1 MRGRSKVLEFR
12 WDVVVIGGGP
22 AGYTAAIRAKQRGL
36 SVLLVEKDEL
46 GGTCLN
52 RGCIPSK
59 ALIHCA
65 KVWQTVKNA
74 EQFGIIVPEANFDW
88 AEMQIWA
95 NRVVSTLRK
104 GLQSLLKHHD
114 VTVVKGEAKL
124 YGTNEVLISSDN
136 GEEVHTAR
144 AIILAMGSS
153 PAQLPCDPVSSVVTE
168 EQALFLPSL
177 PKSIVVIGGGASGVE
192 LAWLF
197 KALGVKV
204 TLVEMLPRIL
214 PIMDT
219 EVAEGLKQSL
229 EKQGVI
235 VRTGTKVN
243 FVSARQG
250 KTSVHTEAG
259 EIEADLVICA
269 IGRKANSN
277 GLCEIGIS
285 LNPNGSV
292 AVNEWQQTS
301 VPTIFAVGDLVHGS
315 GTAHGGMMEAERAVE
330 AIARQISGGPLPP
343 VPKNSVVP
351 VCTYTE
357 PQALSVGLTEQEAKE
372 KGLDFEIARFPW
384 RASGA
389 AMASGTMEGFVKA
402 IADAKTKQVLGLHI
416 LGVDAVNLNGE
427 AALIVENKM
436 TVEQAANIVRQH
448 PSLSEGVKEALWAL
462 IGLPLHITKRPD
474 RGRE

>member
-1 MRGRSKVLEFR
+1 MSESR

-22 AGYTAAIRAKQRGL
+22 AGYTAAIRARQRGFN
-36 SVLLVEKDEL
+36 VLLVERDEL

-65 KVWQTVKNA
+65 KVWQTVKSA
-74 EQFGIIVPEANFDW
+74 HQFGVIVSEVRFDW
-88 AEMQIWA
+88 SEMQKWA
-95 NRVVSTLRK
+95 NKVVSTLRR
-104 GLQSLLKHHD
+104 GLQSLLKHHG
-114 VTVVKGEAKL
+114 VVVEKGEAKL
-124 YGTNEVLISSDN
+124 HGANEVLISS
-136 GEEVHTAR
+136 GEGEKVHAAK
-144 AIILAMGSS
+144 AIVLATGSS
-153 PAQLPCDPVSSVVTE
+153 PAQIPCDPNASVLTE
-168 EQALFLPSL
+168 EQALFLSSL
-177 PKSIVVIGGGASGVE
+177 PESIVIIGGGPSGVE

-197 KALGVKV
+197 NALGVKV

-214 PIMDT
+214 PIMDA

-229 EKQGVI
+229 EKQGIV

-250 KTSVHTEAG
+250 KTSVHTDSG

-269 IGRKANSN
+269 IGRKANSH
-277 GLCEIGIS
+277 GLSEVGIN
-285 LNPNGSV
+285 LRPNGSV

-315 GTAHGGMMEAERAVE
+315 GTAHGGMMEAERAIE
-330 AIARQISGGPLPP
+330 AIARQISGEPLPP
-343 VPKNSVVP
+343 VRENPVVP

-372 KGLDFEIARFPW
+372 RGLDVEFARFPW

-389 AMASGTMEGFVKA
+389 AMASGATEGFVKA

-416 LGVDAVNLNGE
+416 LGADAVNLNGE
-427 AALIVENKM
+427 AVLIVEKKM
-436 TVEQAANIVRQH
+436 TVEQATNIVRQH

-462 IGLPLHITKRPD
+462 IGLPLHTAKRPD

>member
-1 MRGRSKVLEFR
+1 
-12 WDVVVIGGGP
+12 VVIGGGP

-36 SVLLVEKDEL
+36 NVLLVEKDEL

-65 KVWQTVKNA
+65 KVWQTIKSA
-74 EQFGIIVPEANFDW
+74 QQFGVIVSEARFDW
-88 AEMQIWA
+88 SEMQKWA
-95 NRVVSTLRK
+95 NRVVSTLRR
-104 GLQSLLKHHD
+104 GLQSLLRHHG
-114 VTVVKGEAKL
+114 VVVERGEAKL
-124 YGTNEVLISSDN
+124 HGANEILVPSSD
-136 GEEVHTAR
+136 GEKVHTAK
-144 AIILAMGSS
+144 AIVLATGSS
-153 PAQLPCDPVSSVVTE
+153 PAQIPCDPKASVLTE
-168 EQALFLPSL
+168 EQALFLSSL
-177 PKSIVVIGGGASGVE
+177 PESIVVIGGGASGVE

-197 KALGVKV
+197 NTLGVKV

-214 PIMDT
+214 PIMDA
-219 EVAEGLKQSL
+219 EVAEGLRQSL
-229 EKQGVI
+229 EKQGVV

-243 FVSARQG
+243 FVSAQQG
-250 KTSVHTEAG
+250 KTSVHTDAG

-269 IGRKANSN
+269 IGRKANNN
-277 GLCEIGIS
+277 GLSEIGIN

-330 AIARQISGGPLPP
+330 AIARQISGEPLPP
-343 VPKNSVVP
+343 VRENPVVP

-372 KGLDFEIARFPW
+372 KGLDVEVARFPW

-389 AMASGTMEGFVKA
+389 AMASGATEGFVKA
-402 IADAKTKQVLGLHI
+402 IADANTKQVLGLHI

-427 AALIVENKM
+427 ATLIVEKKM

>member
-1 MRGRSKVLEFR
+1 VSESR

-36 SVLLVEKDEL
+36 NVLLVEKDEL

-65 KVWQTVKNA
+65 KVWQTIKSA
-74 EQFGIIVPEANFDW
+74 QQFGIIVSEARFDW
-88 AEMQIWA
+88 SEMQKWA
-95 NRVVSTLRK
+95 NRVVSTLRR
-104 GLQSLLKHHD
+104 GLQSLLRHHG
-114 VTVVKGEAKL
+114 VVVEKGEAKL
-124 YGTNEVLISSDN
+124 HGANEILVPSSD
-136 GEEVHTAR
+136 GEKVHTAK
-144 AIILAMGSS
+144 AIVLATGSS
-153 PAQLPCDPVSSVVTE
+153 PAQIPCDPKASVLTE
-168 EQALFLPSL
+168 EQALFLSSL
-177 PKSIVVIGGGASGVE
+177 PESIVIIGGGPSGVE

-197 KALGVKV
+197 NTLGVKV

-214 PIMDT
+214 PIMDA
-219 EVAEGLKQSL
+219 EVAEGLRQSL
-229 EKQGVI
+229 EKQGVV

-243 FVSARQG
+243 FVSAQQG
-250 KTSVHTEAG
+250 KTSVHTDAG

-269 IGRKANSN
+269 TGRKANSN
-277 GLCEIGIS
+277 GLSEIGIN

-330 AIARQISGGPLPP
+330 AIARQISGEPLPP
-343 VPKNSVVP
+343 VRENPVVP

-357 PQALSVGLTEQEAKE
+357 PQALSVGLTEHEAKE
-372 KGLDFEIARFPW
+372 KGLDVEVARFPW

-389 AMASGTMEGFVKA
+389 AMASGATEGFVKA
-402 IADAKTKQVLGLHI
+402 IADANTKQVLGLHI
-416 LGVDAVNLNGE
+416 LGADAVNLNGE
-427 AALIVENKM
+427 ATLIVEKKM

>member
-1 MRGRSKVLEFR
+1 VSESR

-36 SVLLVEKDEL
+36 NVLLVEKDEL

-65 KVWQTVKNA
+65 KVWQTIKSA
-74 EQFGIIVPEANFDW
+74 QQFGVIVSEARFDW
-88 AEMQIWA
+88 SEMQKWA
-95 NRVVSTLRK
+95 NRVVSTLRR
-104 GLQSLLKHHD
+104 GLQSLLRHHG
-114 VTVVKGEAKL
+114 VVVEKGEAKL
-124 YGTNEVLISSDN
+124 HGANEVLVSSDD
-136 GEEVHTAR
+136 GEKVHTAK
-144 AIILAMGSS
+144 AIVLATGSS
-153 PAQLPCDPVSSVVTE
+153 PAQIPCDPKASVLTE
-168 EQALFLPSL
+168 EQALFLSSL
-177 PKSIVVIGGGASGVE
+177 PESIVIIGGGPSGVE

-197 KALGVKV
+197 NTLGVKV

-214 PIMDT
+214 PIMDA
-219 EVAEGLKQSL
+219 EVAEGLRQSL
-229 EKQGVI
+229 EKQGVV

-250 KTSVHTEAG
+250 KTSVHTDAG

-277 GLCEIGIS
+277 GLSEIGIN

-330 AIARQISGGPLPP
+330 AIARQISGEPLPP
-343 VPKNSVVP
+343 VRENPVVP

-372 KGLDFEIARFPW
+372 KGLDVEVARFPW

-389 AMASGTMEGFVKA
+389 AMASGATEGFVKA
-402 IADAKTKQVLGLHI
+402 IADANTKQVLGLHI
-416 LGVDAVNLNGE
+416 LGADAVNLNGE
-427 AALIVENKM
+427 ATLIVEKKM

>member
-1 MRGRSKVLEFR
+1 VSESR

-22 AGYTAAIRAKQRGL
+22 AGYTAAIRARQRGFN
-36 SVLLVEKDEL
+36 VLLVERDEL

-65 KVWQTVKNA
+65 KVWQTIKSA
-74 EQFGIIVPEANFDW
+74 QQFGVIVSEARFDW
-88 AEMQIWA
+88 SEMQKWA
-95 NRVVSTLRK
+95 NRVVSTLRR
-104 GLQSLLKHHD
+104 GLQSLLKHHG
-114 VTVVKGEAKL
+114 VVVEKGEAKL
-124 YGTNEVLISSDN
+124 HGANEILVPSSD
-136 GEEVHTAR
+136 GEKVHTAK
-144 AIILAMGSS
+144 AIVLATGSS
-153 PAQLPCDPVSSVVTE
+153 PAQIPCDPNASVLTE
-168 EQALFLPSL
+168 EQALFLSSL
-177 PKSIVVIGGGASGVE
+177 PESIVVIGGGASGVE

-197 KALGVKV
+197 NTLGVKV

-214 PIMDT
+214 PIMDA
-219 EVAEGLKQSL
+219 EVAEGLRQSL
-229 EKQGVI
+229 EKQGVV

-250 KTSVHTEAG
+250 KTSVHTDAG

-277 GLCEIGIS
+277 GLSEIGIN

-330 AIARQISGGPLPP
+330 AIARQISGEPLPP
-343 VPKNSVVP
+343 VRENPVVP

-372 KGLDFEIARFPW
+372 KGLDVEVARFPW

-389 AMASGTMEGFVKA
+389 AMASGATEGFVKA
-402 IADAKTKQVLGLHI
+402 IADANTKQVLGLHI

-427 AALIVENKM
+427 ATLIVERKM

>member
-1 MRGRSKVLEFR
+1 LSEFR

-36 SVLLVEKDEL
+36 NVLLVEKDEL

-65 KVWQTVKNA
+65 KVWQTIKSA
-74 EQFGIIVPEANFDW
+74 QQFGVIVSEARFDW
-88 AEMQIWA
+88 SEMQKWA
-95 NRVVSTLRK
+95 NRVVSTLRR
-104 GLQSLLKHHD
+104 GLQSLLKHHS
-114 VTVVKGEAKL
+114 VVVEKGEAKL
-124 YGTNEVLISSDN
+124 HGANEVLVSSDD
-136 GEEVHTAR
+136 GEKVHTAK
-144 AIILAMGSS
+144 AIVLATGSS
-153 PAQLPCDPVSSVVTE
+153 PAQIPCDPNASVLTE

-177 PKSIVVIGGGASGVE
+177 PESIVVIGGGASGVE

-197 KALGVKV
+197 NALGVKV

-214 PIMDT
+214 PIMDL
-219 EVAEGLKQSL
+219 EVAEGLRQSL
-229 EKQGVI
+229 EKQGVV

-250 KTSVHTEAG
+250 KTSVHTDAG

-277 GLCEIGIS
+277 GLSEIGIN

-301 VPTIFAVGDLVHGS
+301 VPTVFAVGDLVHGS

-330 AIARQISGGPLPP
+330 AIARQISGEPLPP
-343 VPKNSVVP
+343 VLKNSVVP

-372 KGLDFEIARFPW
+372 KGLDVEIARFPW

-389 AMASGTMEGFVKA
+389 AMASGATEGFVKA

-416 LGVDAVNLNGE
+416 LGADAVNLNGE
-427 AALIVENKM
+427 AVLIVEKKM

-448 PSLSEGVKEALWAL
+448 PSLSEGIKEALWSLA
-462 IGLPLHITKRPD
+462 GLPLHITKRPN

>member
-1 MRGRSKVLEFR
+1 LSEFR

-36 SVLLVEKDEL
+36 NVLLVEKDEL

-65 KVWQTVKNA
+65 KVWQTIKSA
-74 EQFGIIVPEANFDW
+74 QQFGVIVSEARFDW
-88 AEMQIWA
+88 SEMQKWA
-95 NRVVSTLRK
+95 NRVVSTLRR
-104 GLQSLLKHHD
+104 GLQSLLRHHG
-114 VTVVKGEAKL
+114 VVVERGEAKL
-124 YGTNEVLISSDN
+124 HGANEILVPSSD
-136 GEEVHTAR
+136 GEKVHTAK
-144 AIILAMGSS
+144 AIVLATGSS
-153 PAQLPCDPVSSVVTE
+153 PAQIPCDPKASVLTE
-168 EQALFLPSL
+168 EQALFLSSL
-177 PKSIVVIGGGASGVE
+177 PESIVIIGGGPSGVE

-197 KALGVKV
+197 NTLGVKV

-214 PIMDT
+214 PIMDA
-219 EVAEGLKQSL
+219 EVAEGLRQSL
-229 EKQGVI
+229 EKQGVV

-250 KTSVHTEAG
+250 RTSVHTDGG

-277 GLCEIGIS
+277 GLSEIGIN

-330 AIARQISGGPLPP
+330 AIARQISGEPLPP
-343 VPKNSVVP
+343 VRENPVVP

-372 KGLDFEIARFPW
+372 KGLDVEVARFPW

-389 AMASGTMEGFVKA
+389 AMASGATEGFVKA
-402 IADAKTKQVLGLHI
+402 IADANTKQVLGLHI

-427 AALIVENKM
+427 ATLIVERKM

>member
-1 MRGRSKVLEFR
+1 VSGFR

-22 AGYTAAIRAKQRGL
+22 AGYTAAIRARQRGFN
-36 SVLLVEKDEL
+36 VLLVEKDEL

-74 EQFGIIVPEANFDW
+74 GQFGVIAPEANFDW
-88 AEMQIWA
+88 SEMKRWA
-95 NRVVSTLRK
+95 NRVVSTLRR
-104 GLQSLLKHHD
+104 GLQSLLKHHG
-114 VTVVKGEAKL
+114 VVVEKGEAKL
-124 YGTNEVLISSDN
+124 HGANEVLVSSGN
-136 GEEVHTAR
+136 GEKVHATK
-144 AIILAMGSS
+144 AIVLATGSS
-153 PAQLPCDPVSSVVTE
+153 PAQIPCDPNASVLTE

-177 PKSIVVIGGGASGVE
+177 PEIIVVIGGGPSGVE

-197 KALGVKV
+197 NALGVKV
-204 TLVEMLPRIL
+204 TLVEMLPQIL
-214 PIMDT
+214 PIMDV
-219 EVAEGLKQSL
+219 EVAEGLRQSI
-229 EKQGVI
+229 EKQGIV
-235 VRTGTKVN
+235 VRTNTKVN
-243 FVSARQG
+243 SVSARRE
-250 KTSVHTEAG
+250 KTIIHTEAG

-269 IGRKANSN
+269 VGRKANSN
-277 GLCEIGIS
+277 GLHEFGIN

-330 AIARQISGGPLPP
+330 AIARQISGEPLPS
-343 VPKNSVVP
+343 VPENSVVP

-372 KGLDFEIARFPW
+372 KGLDVEIARFPW

-389 AMASGTMEGFVKA
+389 AMASGTTEGFVKV
-402 IADAKTKQVLGLHI
+402 IADANTKQVIGLHI
-416 LGVDAVNLNGE
+416 LGADAVNLNGE
-427 AALIVENKM
+427 AVLIVENKM

-448 PSLSEGVKEALWAL
+448 PSLSEGIKEALWAL
-462 IGLPLHITKRPD
+462 AGLPLHITKRPN

>member
-1 MRGRSKVLEFR
+1 VSESR

-36 SVLLVEKDEL
+36 NVLLVEKDEL

-65 KVWQTVKNA
+65 KVWQTIKSA
-74 EQFGIIVPEANFDW
+74 QQFGIIVSEARFDW
-88 AEMQIWA
+88 SEMQKWA
-95 NRVVSTLRK
+95 NRVVSTLRR
-104 GLQSLLKHHD
+104 GLQSLLRHHG
-114 VTVVKGEAKL
+114 VVVEKGEAKL
-124 YGTNEVLISSDN
+124 HGANEILVPSSDR
-136 GEEVHTAR
+136 EKVHTAK
-144 AIILAMGSS
+144 AIVLATGSS
-153 PAQLPCDPVSSVVTE
+153 PAQIPCDPKASVLTE
-168 EQALFLPSL
+168 EQALFLSSL
-177 PKSIVVIGGGASGVE
+177 PESIVIIGGGPSGVE

-197 KALGVKV
+197 NTLGVKV

-214 PIMDT
+214 PIMDA
-219 EVAEGLKQSL
+219 EVAEGLRQSL
-229 EKQGVI
+229 EKQGVV

-250 KTSVHTEAG
+250 RTSVHTDAG

-277 GLCEIGIS
+277 GLSEIGIN

-330 AIARQISGGPLPP
+330 AIARQISGEPLPP
-343 VPKNSVVP
+343 VRENSVVP

-372 KGLDFEIARFPW
+372 KGLDVEVARFPW

-389 AMASGTMEGFVKA
+389 AMASGATEGFVKA
-402 IADAKTKQVLGLHI
+402 IADANTKQVLGLHI
-416 LGVDAVNLNGE
+416 LGADAVNLNGE
-427 AALIVENKM
+427 ATLIVEKKM

>member
-1 MRGRSKVLEFR
+1 VSESR

-36 SVLLVEKDEL
+36 NVLLVEKDEL

-65 KVWQTVKNA
+65 KVWQTIKSA
-74 EQFGIIVPEANFDW
+74 QQFGVIVSEARFDW
-88 AEMQIWA
+88 SEMQKWA
-95 NRVVSTLRK
+95 NRVVLTLRR
-104 GLQSLLKHHD
+104 GLQSLLRHHG
-114 VTVVKGEAKL
+114 VVVEKGEAKL
-124 YGTNEVLISSDN
+124 HGANEILVPSSD
-136 GEEVHTAR
+136 GEKVHTAK
-144 AIILAMGSS
+144 AIVLATGSS
-153 PAQLPCDPVSSVVTE
+153 PAQIPCDPNASVLTE
-168 EQALFLPSL
+168 EQALFLSSL
-177 PKSIVVIGGGASGVE
+177 PESIVIIGGGPSGVE

-197 KALGVKV
+197 NTLGVKV

-214 PIMDT
+214 PIMDA
-219 EVAEGLKQSL
+219 EVAEGLRQSL
-229 EKQGVI
+229 EKQGVV

-250 KTSVHTEAG
+250 RTSVHTDAG

-277 GLCEIGIS
+277 GLSEIGIN

-330 AIARQISGGPLPP
+330 AIARQISGEPLPP
-343 VPKNSVVP
+343 VRENPVVP

-372 KGLDFEIARFPW
+372 KGLDVEVARFPW

-389 AMASGTMEGFVKA
+389 AMASGATEGFVKA
-402 IADAKTKQVLGLHI
+402 IADANTKQVLGLHI
-416 LGVDAVNLNGE
+416 LGADAVNLNGE
-427 AALIVENKM
+427 ATLIVEKKM

>member
-1 MRGRSKVLEFR
+1 MSESR

-22 AGYTAAIRAKQRGL
+22 AGYTAAIRARQRGFN
-36 SVLLVEKDEL
+36 VLLVERDEL

-65 KVWQTVKNA
+65 KVWQTIKSA
-74 EQFGIIVPEANFDW
+74 QQFGVIVSEARFDW
-88 AEMQIWA
+88 SEMQKWA
-95 NRVVSTLRK
+95 NRVVSTLRR
-104 GLQSLLKHHD
+104 GLQSLLKHHG
-114 VTVVKGEAKL
+114 VVVERGEAKL
-124 YGTNEVLISSDN
+124 HGANEILVPSSD
-136 GEEVHTAR
+136 GEKVHTAK
-144 AIILAMGSS
+144 AIVLATGSS
-153 PAQLPCDPVSSVVTE
+153 PAQIPCDPNASVLTE
-168 EQALFLPSL
+168 EQALFLSSL
-177 PKSIVVIGGGASGVE
+177 PESIVIIGGGPSGVE

-197 KALGVKV
+197 NTLGVKV

-214 PIMDT
+214 PIMDA
-219 EVAEGLKQSL
+219 EVAEGLRQSL
-229 EKQGVI
+229 EKQGVV

-250 KTSVHTEAG
+250 KTSVHTDAG

-277 GLCEIGIS
+277 GLSEIGIN

-330 AIARQISGGPLPP
+330 AIARQISGEPLPP
-343 VPKNSVVP
+343 VRENPVVP

-372 KGLDFEIARFPW
+372 KGLDVEVARFPW

-389 AMASGTMEGFVKA
+389 AMASGATEGFVKA
-402 IADAKTKQVLGLHI
+402 IADANTKQVLGLHI

-427 AALIVENKM
+427 ATLIVERKM

>member
-1 MRGRSKVLEFR
+1 MSESR

-22 AGYTAAIRAKQRGL
+22 AGYTAAIRARQRGFN
-36 SVLLVEKDEL
+36 VLLVERDEL

-65 KVWQTVKNA
+65 KVWQTIKSA
-74 EQFGIIVPEANFDW
+74 QQFGVIVSEARFDW
-88 AEMQIWA
+88 SEMQKWA
-95 NRVVSTLRK
+95 NRVVSTLRR
-104 GLQSLLKHHD
+104 GLQSLLKHHG
-114 VTVVKGEAKL
+114 VVVEKGEAKL
-124 YGTNEVLISSDN
+124 HGANEILVPSSD
-136 GEEVHTAR
+136 GEKVHTAK
-144 AIILAMGSS
+144 AIVLATGSS
-153 PAQLPCDPVSSVVTE
+153 PAQIPCDPKASVLTE
-168 EQALFLPSL
+168 EQALFLSSL
-177 PKSIVVIGGGASGVE
+177 PESIVIIGGGPSGVE

-197 KALGVKV
+197 NTLGVKV

-214 PIMDT
+214 PIMDA
-219 EVAEGLKQSL
+219 EVAEGLRQSL
-229 EKQGVI
+229 EKQGVV

-250 KTSVHTEAG
+250 KTSVHTDAG

-277 GLCEIGIS
+277 GLSEIGIN

-330 AIARQISGGPLPP
+330 AIARQISGEPLPP
-343 VPKNSVVP
+343 VRENPVVP

-372 KGLDFEIARFPW
+372 KGLDVEVARFPW

-389 AMASGTMEGFVKA
+389 AMASGATEGFVKA
-402 IADAKTKQVLGLHI
+402 IADANTKQVLGLHI

-427 AALIVENKM
+427 ATLIVERKM

>member
-1 MRGRSKVLEFR
+1 VSESR

-36 SVLLVEKDEL
+36 NVLLVEKDEL

-65 KVWQTVKNA
+65 KVWQTIKSA
-74 EQFGIIVPEANFDW
+74 QQFGIIVSEARFDW
-88 AEMQIWA
+88 SEMQKWA
-95 NRVVSTLRK
+95 NRVVSTLRR
-104 GLQSLLKHHD
+104 GLQSLLRHHG
-114 VTVVKGEAKL
+114 VVVEKGEAKL
-124 YGTNEVLISSDN
+124 HGANEILVPSSD
-136 GEEVHTAR
+136 GEKVHTAK
-144 AIILAMGSS
+144 AIVLATGSS
-153 PAQLPCDPVSSVVTE
+153 PAQIPCDPKASVLTE
-168 EQALFLPSL
+168 EQALFLSSL
-177 PKSIVVIGGGASGVE
+177 PESIVIIGGGPSGVE

-197 KALGVKV
+197 NTLGVKV

-214 PIMDT
+214 PIMDA
-219 EVAEGLKQSL
+219 EVAEGLRQSL
-229 EKQGVI
+229 EKQGVV

-250 KTSVHTEAG
+250 RTSVHTDAG

-277 GLCEIGIS
+277 GLSEIGIN

-301 VPTIFAVGDLVHGS
+301 VPTVFAVGDLVHGS

-330 AIARQISGGPLPP
+330 AIARQISGEPLPP
-343 VPKNSVVP
+343 VRENPVVP

-372 KGLDFEIARFPW
+372 KGLDVEVARFPW

-389 AMASGTMEGFVKA
+389 AMASGATEGFVKA
-402 IADAKTKQVLGLHI
+402 IADANTKQVLGLHI
-416 LGVDAVNLNGE
+416 LGADAVNLNGE
-427 AALIVENKM
+427 ATLIVEKKM

>member
-1 MRGRSKVLEFR
+1 MSESR

-36 SVLLVEKDEL
+36 NVLLVEKDEL

-65 KVWQTVKNA
+65 KVWQTIKSA
-74 EQFGIIVPEANFDW
+74 QQFGIIVSEARFDW
-88 AEMQIWA
+88 SEMQKWA
-95 NRVVSTLRK
+95 NRVVSTLRR
-104 GLQSLLKHHD
+104 GLQSLLRHHG
-114 VTVVKGEAKL
+114 VVVERGEAKL
-124 YGTNEVLISSDN
+124 HGANEILVPSSD
-136 GEEVHTAR
+136 GEKVHTAK
-144 AIILAMGSS
+144 AIVLATGSS
-153 PAQLPCDPVSSVVTE
+153 PAQIPCDPKASVLTE
-168 EQALFLPSL
+168 EQALFLSSL
-177 PKSIVVIGGGASGVE
+177 PESIVIIGGGPSGVE

-197 KALGVKV
+197 NTLGVKV

-214 PIMDT
+214 PIMDA
-219 EVAEGLKQSL
+219 EVAEGLRQSL
-229 EKQGVI
+229 EKQGVV

-243 FVSARQG
+243 FVSAQQG
-250 KTSVHTEAG
+250 KTSVHTDAG

-277 GLCEIGIS
+277 GLSEIGIN

-330 AIARQISGGPLPP
+330 AIARQISGEPLPP
-343 VPKNSVVP
+343 VRENPVVP

-372 KGLDFEIARFPW
+372 KGLDVEVARFPW

-389 AMASGTMEGFVKA
+389 AMASGATEGFVKA
-402 IADAKTKQVLGLHI
+402 IADANTKQVLGLHI

-427 AALIVENKM
+427 ATLIVERKM

>member
-1 MRGRSKVLEFR
+1 VSESR

-36 SVLLVEKDEL
+36 NVLLVEKDEL

-65 KVWQTVKNA
+65 KVWQTIKSA
-74 EQFGIIVPEANFDW
+74 QQFGIIVSEARFDW
-88 AEMQIWA
+88 SEMQKWA
-95 NRVVSTLRK
+95 NRVVSTLRR
-104 GLQSLLKHHD
+104 GLQSLLRHHG
-114 VTVVKGEAKL
+114 VVVEKGEAKL
-124 YGTNEVLISSDN
+124 HGANEILVPSSD
-136 GEEVHTAR
+136 GEKVHTAK
-144 AIILAMGSS
+144 AIVLATGSS
-153 PAQLPCDPVSSVVTE
+153 PAQIPCDPKASVLTE
-168 EQALFLPSL
+168 EQALFLSSL
-177 PKSIVVIGGGASGVE
+177 PESIVIIGGGPSGVE

-197 KALGVKV
+197 NTLGVKV

-214 PIMDT
+214 PIMDA
-219 EVAEGLKQSL
+219 EVAEGLRQSL
-229 EKQGVI
+229 EKQGVV

-250 KTSVHTEAG
+250 KTSVHTDAG

-277 GLCEIGIS
+277 GLSEIGIN

-330 AIARQISGGPLPP
+330 AIARQISGEPLPP
-343 VPKNSVVP
+343 VRENPVVP

-372 KGLDFEIARFPW
+372 KGLDVEVARFPW

-389 AMASGTMEGFVKA
+389 AMASGATEGFVKA
-402 IADAKTKQVLGLHI
+402 IADANTKQVLGLHI
-416 LGVDAVNLNGE
+416 LGADAVNLNGE
-427 AALIVENKM
+427 ATLIVEKKM

>member
-1 MRGRSKVLEFR
+1 MSESR

-36 SVLLVEKDEL
+36 NVLLVEKDEL

-65 KVWQTVKNA
+65 KVWQTIKSA
-74 EQFGIIVPEANFDW
+74 QQFGIIVSEARFDW
-88 AEMQIWA
+88 SEMQKWA
-95 NRVVSTLRK
+95 NKVVSTLRR
-104 GLQSLLKHHD
+104 GLQSLLRHHG
-114 VTVVKGEAKL
+114 VVVEKGEAKL
-124 YGTNEVLISSDN
+124 HGANEILVPSSD
-136 GEEVHTAR
+136 GEKVHTAK
-144 AIILAMGSS
+144 AIVLATGSS
-153 PAQLPCDPVSSVVTE
+153 PAQIPCDPKASVLTE
-168 EQALFLPSL
+168 EQALFLSSL
-177 PKSIVVIGGGASGVE
+177 PESIVIIGGGPSGVE

-197 KALGVKV
+197 NTLGVKV

-214 PIMDT
+214 PIMDA
-219 EVAEGLKQSL
+219 EVAEGLRQSL
-229 EKQGVI
+229 EKQGVV

-250 KTSVHTEAG
+250 RTSVHTDAG

-277 GLCEIGIS
+277 GLSEIGIN

-330 AIARQISGGPLPP
+330 AIARQISGEPLPP
-343 VPKNSVVP
+343 VRENSVVP

-372 KGLDFEIARFPW
+372 KGLDVEVARFPW

-389 AMASGTMEGFVKA
+389 AMASGATEGFVKA
-402 IADAKTKQVLGLHI
+402 IADANTKQVLGLHI
-416 LGVDAVNLNGE
+416 LGADAVNLNGE
-427 AALIVENKM
+427 ATLIVEKKM

>member
-1 MRGRSKVLEFR
+1 MSEFR

-65 KVWQTVKNA
+65 KVWQTVRSAQK
-74 EQFGIIVPEANFDW
+74 FGVIVTEAQFDW
-88 AEMQIWA
+88 SEMQRWA
-95 NRVVSTLRK
+95 NRVVSTLRR
-104 GLQSLLKHHD
+104 GLQSLLKHHG
-114 VTVVKGEAKL
+114 VAVEKGEAKL
-124 YGTNEVLISSDN
+124 HGANEVIVSSDDS
-136 GEEVHTAR
+136 ERVYTAK

-153 PAQLPCDPVSSVVTE
+153 PAQIPCEPNASILTE

-177 PKSIVVIGGGASGVE
+177 PKSIVVIGCGASGVE
-192 LAWLF
+192 LAWLLN
-197 KALGVKV
+197 ALGVKV
-204 TLVEMLPRIL
+204 TLVEMLPQIL
-214 PIMDT
+214 PIMDV
-219 EVAEGLKQSL
+219 EVAEGLRQSL
-229 EKQGVI
+229 EKQGIV
-235 VRTGTKVN
+235 VRTNTKVN
-243 FVSARQG
+243 SVSARRG
-250 KTSVHTEAG
+250 KTIIHTEAG

-269 IGRKANSN
+269 VGRKANSN
-277 GLCEIGIS
+277 GLHEFGIN

-301 VPTIFAVGDLVHGS
+301 VPTIFAIGDLVHGS
-315 GTAHGGMMEAERAVE
+315 GTAHGGMTEAERAVE
-330 AIARQISGGPLPP
+330 AIARQISGKPLLPAP
-343 VPKNSVVP
+343 ENLVIP

-372 KGLDFEIARFPW
+372 KGLDIKIARFPW

-389 AMASGTMEGFVKA
+389 AMASGSMEGFVKA
-402 IADAKTKQVLGLHI
+402 IADAKTKRVIGLHI
-416 LGVDAVNLNGE
+416 LGSDAVNLNGE

-436 TVEQAANIVRQH
+436 TVEQVANVVHQH
-448 PSLSEGVKEALWAL
+448 PSLSEGIKEALWAL
-462 IGLPLHITKRPD
+462 AGLPLHITKRPN

>member
-1 MRGRSKVLEFR
+1 VSESR

-36 SVLLVEKDEL
+36 NVLLVEKDEL

-65 KVWQTVKNA
+65 KVWQTIKSA
-74 EQFGIIVPEANFDW
+74 QQFGVIVSEARFDW
-88 AEMQIWA
+88 SEMQKWA
-95 NRVVSTLRK
+95 NRVVSTLRR
-104 GLQSLLKHHD
+104 GLQSLLKHHG
-114 VTVVKGEAKL
+114 VTVEKGEAKL
-124 YGTNEVLISSDN
+124 HGTNEVLVSSSDR
-136 GEEVHTAR
+136 EKVHTAK
-144 AIILAMGSS
+144 AIVLATGSS
-153 PAQLPCDPVSSVVTE
+153 PAQIPCDPNASVLTE
-168 EQALFLPSL
+168 EQALFLSSL
-177 PKSIVVIGGGASGVE
+177 PESIVIIGGGPSGVE

-197 KALGVKV
+197 NALGVKV
-204 TLVEMLPRIL
+204 TLVEMLPEIL
-214 PIMDT
+214 PIMDM
-219 EVAEGLKQSL
+219 EVAEGLRQSL
-229 EKQGVI
+229 EKQGII
-235 VRTGTKVN
+235 VRTNTKVN
-243 FVSARQG
+243 SVSARRG
-250 KTSVHTEAG
+250 KAIIHTEAG

-269 IGRKANSN
+269 VGRKANSN
-277 GLCEIGIS
+277 GLHEFGIN

-301 VPTIFAVGDLVHGS
+301 VPTVFAVGDLVHGS

-330 AIARQISGGPLPP
+330 AIARQISGEPLPP
-343 VPKNSVVP
+343 VLKNSVVP

-357 PQALSVGLTEQEAKE
+357 PQALRVGLTEQEAKE
-372 KGLDFEIARFPW
+372 KGLDVEIARFPW

-389 AMASGTMEGFVKA
+389 AMASGATEGFVKV

-416 LGVDAVNLNGE
+416 LGADAVNLNGE
-427 AALIVENKM
+427 AALIVEKKM

-462 IGLPLHITKRPD
+462 VGLPLHITKRPD

>member
-1 MRGRSKVLEFR
+1 VSESR

-36 SVLLVEKDEL
+36 NVLLVEKDEL

-65 KVWQTVKNA
+65 KVWQTIKSA
-74 EQFGIIVPEANFDW
+74 QQFGVIVSEARFDW
-88 AEMQIWA
+88 SEMQKWA
-95 NRVVSTLRK
+95 NRVVSTLRR
-104 GLQSLLKHHD
+104 GLQSLLRHHG
-114 VTVVKGEAKL
+114 VVVEKGEAKL
-124 YGTNEVLISSDN
+124 HGANEILVPSSD
-136 GEEVHTAR
+136 GEKVHTAK
-144 AIILAMGSS
+144 AIVLATGSS
-153 PAQLPCDPVSSVVTE
+153 PAQIPCDPKASVLTE
-168 EQALFLPSL
+168 EQALFLSSL
-177 PKSIVVIGGGASGVE
+177 PESIVIIGGGPSGVE

-197 KALGVKV
+197 NTLGVKV

-214 PIMDT
+214 PIMDA
-219 EVAEGLKQSL
+219 EVAEGLRQSL
-229 EKQGVI
+229 EKQGVV

-250 KTSVHTEAG
+250 KTSVHTDAG

-277 GLCEIGIS
+277 GLSEIGIN

-330 AIARQISGGPLPP
+330 AIARQISGEPLPP
-343 VPKNSVVP
+343 VRENPVVP

-372 KGLDFEIARFPW
+372 KGLDVEVARFPW

-389 AMASGTMEGFVKA
+389 AMASGATEGFVKA
-402 IADAKTKQVLGLHI
+402 IADANTKQVLGLHI
-416 LGVDAVNLNGE
+416 LGADAVNLNGE
-427 AALIVENKM
+427 ATLIVEKKM

>member
-1 MRGRSKVLEFR
+1 MSEFR

-22 AGYTAAIRAKQRGL
+22 AGYTAAIRARQRGL
-36 SVLLVEKDEL
+36 NVLLVEKDEL

-65 KVWQTVKNA
+65 KIWQTVKSA
-74 EQFGIIVPEANFDW
+74 QKFGVIAPEVRFDW
-88 AEMQIWA
+88 SEMQKWA
-95 NRVVSTLRK
+95 NRVVSTLRR
-104 GLQSLLKHHD
+104 GLQSLLKHHG
-114 VTVVKGEAKL
+114 VAVEKGEGKL
-124 YGTNEVLISSDN
+124 HGANEVLVSSGG
-136 GEEVHTAR
+136 GEKVHAAK
-144 AIILAMGSS
+144 AIVLATGSS
-153 PAQLPCDPVSSVVTE
+153 PTQIPCDPNASVLTE

-177 PKSIVVIGGGASGVE
+177 PESVVVIGGGPSGVE

-197 KALGVKV
+197 NTLGVKV
-204 TLVEMLPRIL
+204 ILVEMLPRIL
-214 PIMDT
+214 PIMDV

-229 EKQGVI
+229 EKQGIV

-259 EIEADLVICA
+259 EIEVDLVVCA

-277 GLCEIGIS
+277 GLGEVGIN

-301 VPTIFAVGDLVHGS
+301 VQTIFAVGDLVHGS

-330 AIARQISGGPLPP
+330 AIARQISGKPLPTF
-343 VPKNSVVP
+343 PKNLVIP

-372 KGLDFEIARFPW
+372 KGLDVKIARFPW

-389 AMASGTMEGFVKA
+389 AMASGATEGFVKA

-416 LGVDAVNLNGE
+416 LGADAVNLNGE
-427 AALIVENKM
+427 ASLIVGNKM
-436 TVEQAANIVRQH
+436 TVEQAVDIIRQH
-448 PSLSEGVKEALWAL
+448 PSLSEGIKEALWAL
-462 IGLPLHITKRPD
+462 VGLPLHITRRPD

>member
-1 MRGRSKVLEFR
+1 VSESR

-36 SVLLVEKDEL
+36 NVLLVEKDEL

-65 KVWQTVKNA
+65 KVWQTIKSA
-74 EQFGIIVPEANFDW
+74 QQFGIIVSEARFDW
-88 AEMQIWA
+88 SEMQKWA
-95 NRVVSTLRK
+95 NRVVSTLRR
-104 GLQSLLKHHD
+104 GLQSLLRHHG
-114 VTVVKGEAKL
+114 VLVEKGEAKL
-124 YGTNEVLISSDN
+124 HGANEILVPSSD
-136 GEEVHTAR
+136 GEKVHTAK
-144 AIILAMGSS
+144 AIVLATGSS
-153 PAQLPCDPVSSVVTE
+153 PAQIPCDPKASVLTE
-168 EQALFLPSL
+168 EQALFLSSL
-177 PKSIVVIGGGASGVE
+177 PESIVIIGGGPSGVE

-197 KALGVKV
+197 NTLGVKV

-214 PIMDT
+214 PIMDA
-219 EVAEGLKQSL
+219 EVAEGLRQSL
-229 EKQGVI
+229 EKQGVV
-235 VRTGTKVN
+235 VRTGMKVN

-250 KTSVHTEAG
+250 RTSVHTDAG

-277 GLCEIGIS
+277 GLSEIGIN

-330 AIARQISGGPLPP
+330 AIARQISGEPLPP
-343 VPKNSVVP
+343 VRENPVVP

-372 KGLDFEIARFPW
+372 KGLDVEVARFPW

-389 AMASGTMEGFVKA
+389 AMASGATEGFVKA
-402 IADAKTKQVLGLHI
+402 IADANTKQVLGLHI
-416 LGVDAVNLNGE
+416 LGADAVNLNGE
-427 AALIVENKM
+427 ATLIVEKKM

-462 IGLPLHITKRPD
+462 IGLPLHIIKRPD

>member
-1 MRGRSKVLEFR
+1 VSESR

-36 SVLLVEKDEL
+36 NVLLVEKDEL

-65 KVWQTVKNA
+65 KVWQTIKSA
-74 EQFGIIVPEANFDW
+74 QQFGIIVSEARFDW
-88 AEMQIWA
+88 SEMQKWA
-95 NRVVSTLRK
+95 NRVVSTLRR
-104 GLQSLLKHHD
+104 GLQSLLRHHG
-114 VTVVKGEAKL
+114 VVVEKGEAKL
-124 YGTNEVLISSDN
+124 HGANEVIVSSSD
-136 GEEVHTAR
+136 GEKVHTAK
-144 AIILAMGSS
+144 AIVLATGSS
-153 PAQLPCDPVSSVVTE
+153 PAQIPCDPKASVLTE
-168 EQALFLPSL
+168 EQALFLSSL
-177 PKSIVVIGGGASGVE
+177 PESIVIIGGGPSGVE

-197 KALGVKV
+197 NALGVKV
-204 TLVEMLPRIL
+204 TLVEMLPGIL
-214 PIMDT
+214 PIMDL
-219 EVAEGLKQSL
+219 EVAEGLRQSL
-229 EKQGVI
+229 EKQGVV

-250 KTSVHTEAG
+250 RTSVHTDAG

-277 GLCEIGIS
+277 GLSEIGIN

-330 AIARQISGGPLPP
+330 AIARQISGEPLPP
-343 VPKNSVVP
+343 VRENSVVP

-372 KGLDFEIARFPW
+372 KGLDVEVVRFPW

-389 AMASGTMEGFVKA
+389 AMASGATEGFVKA
-402 IADAKTKQVLGLHI
+402 IADANTKQVLGLHI
-416 LGVDAVNLNGE
+416 LGADAVNLNGE
-427 AALIVENKM
+427 ATLIVEKKM

>member
-1 MRGRSKVLEFR
+1 LSEFR

-36 SVLLVEKDEL
+36 NVLLVEKDEL

-65 KVWQTVKNA
+65 KVWQTIKSA
-74 EQFGIIVPEANFDW
+74 QQFGVIVSEARFDW
-88 AEMQIWA
+88 SEMQKWA
-95 NRVVSTLRK
+95 NRVVSTLRR
-104 GLQSLLKHHD
+104 GLQYLLKHHS
-114 VTVVKGEAKL
+114 VVVEKGEAKL
-124 YGTNEVLISSDN
+124 HRANEVLVSSSD
-136 GEEVHTAR
+136 GEKVHTAK
-144 AIILAMGSS
+144 AIVLATGSS
-153 PAQLPCDPVSSVVTE
+153 PAQIPCDPNASVLTE

-177 PKSIVVIGGGASGVE
+177 PESIVVIGGGASGVE

-197 KALGVKV
+197 NALGVKV

-214 PIMDT
+214 PIMDL
-219 EVAEGLKQSL
+219 EVAEGLRQSL
-229 EKQGVI
+229 ENQGVV

-250 KTSVHTEAG
+250 KTSVHTDAG

-277 GLCEIGIS
+277 GLSEIGIN

-301 VPTIFAVGDLVHGS
+301 VPTVFAVGDLVRGS

-330 AIARQISGGPLPP
+330 AIARQISGEPLPT
-343 VPKNSVVP
+343 VPENSVVP

-372 KGLDFEIARFPW
+372 KRLDVEIARFPW

-389 AMASGTMEGFVKA
+389 AMASGATEGFVKA

-416 LGVDAVNLNGE
+416 LGADAVNLNGE
-427 AALIVENKM
+427 AVLIVEKKM

-448 PSLSEGVKEALWAL
+448 PSLSEGIKEALWSLA
-462 IGLPLHITKRPD
+462 GLPLHITKRPN